1 MTFKAYKDWDPLLV
15 SKLNF
20 AIMNPAGPIKMTRRS
35 GVLPSGA
42 RVWQVLE
49 EDRDALLKTLC
60 SMWGIAQ
67 TDRFPG
73 ATCISIEREHFVD
86 LQSFKYWVCEKTDG
100 VRYLM
105 MCVVYKD
112 LKLITLIN
120 RNFEIFLLGI
130 NVPTALFQGTI
141 LDGELV
147 MNKKTE
153 RVEFLVFDAVCI
165 SGRSVRDLPF
175 HQRIACPQEVLRPHP
190 QPLSDAVFISGKAFF
205 PLFLFSDFLKHRE
218 QHAGVYDTDGL
229 IFTPDELPV
238 WNFRHRK
245 MFKWKDAS
253 KHTIDF
259 LVLQDEAAFSLNL
272 YDSLNKKMRKAA
284 MLRTPTIGDYVIKPK
299 DVVECKLEK
308 AQWKPFL
315 LRTDKSHPN
324 DLETFRRTL
333 NNIKENI
340 TLEEFSEVATKCIR
354 A

>member
-1 MTFKAYKDWDPLLV
+1 MDPT
-15 SKLNF
+15 
-20 AIMNPAGPIKMTRRS
+20 PIKMTRRS
-35 GVLPSGA
+35 GILPNGGP
-42 RVWQVLE
+42 RVWQVLD
-49 EDRDALLKTLC
+49 EDREALLKTLC

-67 TDRFPG
+67 TERFPG

-86 LQSFKYWVCEKTDG
+86 LQAFKYWVCEKTDG
-100 VRYLM
+100 IRYLM

-112 LKLITLIN
+112 LNLITLIN

-130 NVPTALFQGTI
+130 SIPTVLFQGTI
-141 LDGELV
+141 FDGELV
-147 MNKKTE
+147 LNKKTG
-153 RVEFLVFDAVCI
+153 RVEFLVFDVVCI

-175 HQRIACPQEVLRPHP
+175 HQRIALPQEVLRPHP

-205 PLFLFSDFLKHRE
+205 PLFLFSDFLKHKE
-218 QHAGVYDTDGL
+218 QYSGVYDTDGL

-259 LVLQDEAAFSLNL
+259 LVLQDGGEALLSLNL

-284 MLRTPTIGDYVIKPK
+284 MLRTPAIGDHVIVP
-299 DVVECKLEK
+299 DNIVECKLEK

-340 TLEEFSEVATKCIR
+340 KLEEFSELATKCIR